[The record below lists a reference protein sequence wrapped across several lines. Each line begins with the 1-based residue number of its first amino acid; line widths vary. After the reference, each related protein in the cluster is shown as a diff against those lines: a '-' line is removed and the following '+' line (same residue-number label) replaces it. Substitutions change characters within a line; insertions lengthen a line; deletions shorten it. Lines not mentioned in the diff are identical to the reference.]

1 MSTGLGYMVGP
12 PLGGWLFSIGG
23 FRTPFLLLG
32 VLLLPAAA
40 LIHQRVPPELCRQ
53 EAREQRGGGGGTPT
67 RDTPTRHARATR
79 PRDTP
84 ARHVRDTRARHVR
97 VASRQALEKHEDG
110 ERDVPLGDLLRNPQ
124 ILLIAVASV
133 LANSDYAFLEPT
145 LGDHAKALGIATTY
159 P

>member
-53 EAREQRGGGGGTPT
+53 EAREQREGGGGTPT
-67 RDTPTRHARATR
+67 RDTPT
-79 PRDTP
+79 
-84 ARHVRDTRARHVR
+84 RHVRDTRARHVR